1 MRRNPRRE
9 AVIAKQR
16 RAAQEA
22 LEADAQTKAV
32 EIVDLEALRWAMQQ
46 EVLDVAARADR
57 SHALLTKTG
66 LGTDVSES
74 KGDRAD
80 PKQRWRWAKAAQ
92 QRSSQDRRLEQK
104 AHAKECIHTQLRLR
118 GTELKLGQNW
128 EDRRPW
134 AGELLRPESR
144 SVTRHGRLPSVASAS
159 SASMPSLIDILS
171 VHRRRSHTPARRNC
185 YVFLPPMQHDHES
198 RTGSRSRARDP
209 AARARRHST

>member
-80 PKQRWRWAKAAQ
+80 PKSFER
-92 QRSSQDRRLEQK
+92 
-104 AHAKECIHTQLRLR
+104 
-118 GTELKLGQNW
+118 
-128 EDRRPW
+128 
-134 AGELLRPESR
+134 
-144 SVTRHGRLPSVASAS
+144 
-159 SASMPSLIDILS
+159 
-171 VHRRRSHTPARRNC
+171 TPR
-185 YVFLPPMQHDHES
+185 V
-198 RTGSRSRARDP
+198 
-209 AARARRHST
+209 